1 MNSFWVLAYI
11 YSPFVLIA
19 GLEVFAVKSKR
30 LNSFGVIFIFGFYM
44 IFIILTVP
52 SEAADYIMQNRL
64 FNIMEKICVILLP
77 IITIALN
84 IDAVVCGI
92 KLMREGLN
100 FRTITLILLIVFCII
115 VWDYMLFRFQIPEL
129 IKGLI

>member
-11 YSPFVLIA
+11 YSPFILIA
-19 GLEVFAVKSKR
+19 GLGVFAVKSKW

-44 IFIILTVP
+44 IFLILTVP
-52 SEAADYIMQNRL
+52 SEAADYIMQNRF

-84 IDAVVCGI
+84 IDAVVCVI
-92 KLMREGLN
+92 KLMREGFN
-100 FRTITLILLIVFCII
+100 FRTISLLLLIVFCTI

>member
-11 YSPFVLIA
+11 YSPFILIA

-44 IFIILTVP
+44 IFLILTVP

-64 FNIMEKICVILLP
+64 FNIMEKICVVLLP

-84 IDAVVCGI
+84 IDVVVCGI
-92 KLMREGLN
+92 KLIGERFN
-100 FRTITLILLIVFCII
+100 FRTITLILLIVFCTI
-115 VWDYMLFRFQIPEL
+115 VWDYMIFQFHIPEL
-129 IKGLI
+129 IKDLI

>member
-1 MNSFWVLAYI
+1 
-11 YSPFVLIA
+11 
-19 GLEVFAVKSKR
+19 
-30 LNSFGVIFIFGFYM
+30 M
-44 IFIILTVP
+44 IFLILTVP
-52 SEAADYIMQNRL
+52 SEAADYIMQNRI

-100 FRTITLILLIVFCII
+100 FRTITLILLIGFCII

-129 IKGLI
+129 IKDLI

>member
-11 YSPFVLIA
+11 YSPFILIA

-44 IFIILTVP
+44 IFLILTVP
-52 SEAADYIMQNRL
+52 PEAADYIMQNRF
-64 FNIMEKICVILLP
+64 FNIMEKICIILLP

-92 KLMREGLN
+92 KLMREGFN
-100 FRTITLILLIVFCII
+100 FRTITLILLIVFCTI
-115 VWDYMLFRFQIPEL
+115 VWDFMLFRFQIPGI

>member
-44 IFIILTVP
+44 IFLILKVP
-52 SEAADYIMQNRL
+52 SEAADYIMQSRF
-64 FNIMEKICVILLP
+64 FNITGKICGILLP

-92 KLMREGLN
+92 KLMREGFN
-100 FRTITLILLIVFCII
+100 FRTITLILLIVFWTI
-115 VWDYMLFRFQIPEL
+115 VWDFMLFRFQIPGI